1 MFENKKIFVLGM
13 SKSGYEVAKFLS
25 RYHNKIL
32 ITDGKEQDA
41 DHIEELKSIGV
52 TVYIVPAEEQVELL
66 NSSFDY
72 MVKNPGIK
80 YDNPCVVK
88 AKELGIK
95 VINEVEVAYSFLNK
109 KTPIIGVTGSNG
121 KTTVTTLIYN
131 YFKQDNKKV
140 HLGGNIGIPFSN
152 FVLNIKEDEYLVL
165 EISDHQLC
173 DMYEFKTDV
182 SVLTDIY
189 PTHLDFHDSYDRYKE
204 IKKKIFNHHTANEI
218 AIINKDNEESL
229 QVTEDIPSTKLY
241 FSKTEDADCCIKEN
255 AIYYKEEKIISIEDI
270 RIKGE
275 HNLENIM
282 SSILAAKQYG
292 VSNEAIFEVLTT
304 FNGVEHRI
312 EYVKDVNGVSYY
324 NDSKST
330 NCIATI
336 TALKS
341 FTRPTI
347 LLLGGLD
354 RGHSFDELFEYMKDV
369 KEVIC
374 FGETKDRIEKWC
386 QNHKIP
392 CTKVDTLKD
401 ATIKAHNDAES
412 GDVVLLSP
420 ACASWDQYANFED
433 RGNEFKEIINSVKE

>member
-1 MFENKKIFVLGM
+1 MFENKKIYVLGM

-25 RYHNKIL
+25 HYQNEIL
-32 ITDGKEQDA
+32 IVDGKEQDKE
-41 DHIEELKSIGV
+41 HEEELKNLGI
-52 TVYIVPAEEQVELL
+52 TVSIVPVEKQLELL

-88 AKELGIK
+88 AKKLGIT

-109 KTPIIGVTGSNG
+109 SASVIGVTGSNG

-152 FVLNIKEDEYLVL
+152 FVLDIEEGEYLVL

-173 DMYEFKTDV
+173 DMCEFKTNV

-204 IKKKIFNHHTANEI
+204 VKKKIFNHHTI
-218 AIINKDNEESL
+218 QDVAIINKDNEESL
-229 QVTEDIPSTKLY
+229 VVTEDIPSMKLY
-241 FSKTEDADCCIKEN
+241 FSKTQDADCCIKED
-255 AIYYKEEKIISIEDI
+255 AVYYKGEKIIAIQDI

-282 SSILAAKQYG
+282 SSILAAKQYD
-292 VSNEAIFEVLTT
+292 VSNEAICEVLKT

-312 EYVKDVNGVSYY
+312 EYVKDVDGVSYY

-354 RGHSFDELFEYMKDV
+354 RGHSFDELLEYMKEI

-374 FGETKDRIEKWC
+374 FGQTKERIYEWC
-386 QNHKIP
+386 KKNNIQ
-392 CTKVDTLKD
+392 CTIVDTLKEATEIAHDD
-401 ATIKAHNDAES
+401 AIG

-420 ACASWDQYANFED
+420 ACASWDQYENFED
-433 RGNEFKEIINSVKE
+433 RGNEFKKIANSFKE